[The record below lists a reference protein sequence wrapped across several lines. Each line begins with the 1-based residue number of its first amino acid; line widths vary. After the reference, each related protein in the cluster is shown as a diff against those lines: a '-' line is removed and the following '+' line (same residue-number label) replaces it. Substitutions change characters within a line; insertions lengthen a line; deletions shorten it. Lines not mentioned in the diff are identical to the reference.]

1 MNFPPLTRA
10 SLIRRYKRF
19 LADALLPGEDTPVCV
34 HCPNTGAMSGCQT
47 AESVVWLSYHD
58 SLKRK
63 LAWTWELVETETGL
77 ACIHSSRANDVVE
90 EALRLGYFP
99 SLFPTGAELRRE
111 VKIAEGSRADFFI
124 QADVG
129 LYIEVKS
136 VTLHRGDGAGAFPD
150 AVSARATKHLGEL
163 QAAIARGHR
172 AALFFAVLH
181 SGITRVAP
189 AEDIDPTYAAAL
201 QQAMAS
207 GVEVY
212 TLLNDITVGG
222 IYPVSV
228 HRWDTR

>member
-19 LADALLPGEDTPVCV
+19 LADVLLPGEDTPVCV

-77 ACIHSSRANDVVE
+77 ACIHSLRANDVVE

-124 QADVG
+124 RADVG

-136 VTLHRGDGAGAFPD
+136 VTLHHGDGAGAFPD